1 MEQSVAEGMTHMMFN
16 IVGCI
21 IGQHDPWLIFPALGV
36 CVLGLIALFLLH
48 DRAEECVELRR
59 RNWVALAAITG
70 GVSIWC
76 THFLSMLAYRGPL
89 PLGFDL
95 PQTLASVAIPCLT
108 IWIALGHVR
117 RRRDLVGCLVA
128 GTLTTIGIG
137 AMHLIGMAALIV
149 PAEIRYDPW
158 GLAVAFLGAMM
169 LLTGAFHIHV
179 RVPGRGRTVL
189 SVGVAA
195 LGIVVLHFGAMT
207 ATTLV
212 PGGVVVD
219 PNLHPLQPL
228 NLARVVGLVTATIV
242 VALVAAALLDRLLT
256 DLRGL
261 TEATREGIAILHHG
275 RIIEANGRLAAMLNV
290 EPGRLIGSHPEDWL
304 EAIDGAPL
312 SLVDGGLIET
322 RPRDIASF
330 DRYLEVAGHEIEYRG
345 RRAMVMSVRD
355 LTEQRRAQR
364 QIEFMAEH
372 DPLTGL
378 PNRAFFDQ
386 ALESAIAQADQKG
399 PFALFALD
407 LDRFK
412 AVNDLFGHAAGDAIL
427 CRVAAILTAAIDEAG
442 VVARVGGDEFLILQ
456 RGMKDPEAVRRLA
469 ESILDAFAA
478 EMDLSRDP
486 MAVGVS
492 IGVSLY
498 PQDATDAQSL
508 RQNADVAL
516 YRAKTSGRGTASFFD
531 QDMDR
536 AMRKRLALEH
546 DLRHALLRNQM
557 RLAYQP
563 LVSTDSATVIGH
575 EALLRWDHPE
585 RGTVEPGAFVPLA
598 EETGIILQ
606 LGEWVLSTACRTA
619 AAWPAPLTL
628 AVNISPIQFQLPNL
642 AEIVA
647 RALEESGFPAHRL
660 ELEIT
665 ENVLL
670 HDRASTLKTLH
681 QLKAM
686 GVGIVM
692 DDFGTGYSSLSN
704 LRCFPFDKIKIDKS
718 FISGVATDAAAR
730 SIVRAIVGLGQS
742 LNLPVVAEGVETAE
756 QHRMVLEEGCPQA
769 QGYLF
774 GRPAEPVVE
783 VQPLARALR

>member
-1 MEQSVAEGMTHMMFN
+1 MLN

-21 IGQHDPWLIFPALGV
+21 IGQHDPWLILPAFGV
-36 CVLGLIALFLLH
+36 CVLGLVALFLLH
-48 DRAEECVELRR
+48 NRSEECVEIRR

-76 THFLSMLAYRGPL
+76 THFLAMLAYHGPL

-95 PQTLASVAIPCLT
+95 PLTLVSIAAPCLT
-108 IWIALGHVR
+108 IWAALAYIR
-117 RRRDLVGCLVA
+117 RRKDLSGSLVVGSLITVGV
-128 GTLTTIGIG
+128 GT
-137 AMHLIGMAALIV
+137 MHLLGMAALIV
-149 PAEIRYDPW
+149 PAQIHYELVDLIAA
-158 GLAVAFLGAMM
+158 LIGAM
-169 LLTGAFHIHV
+169 LFLSAAFYIHAEL
-179 RVPGRGRTVL
+179 RGPSRLIL
-189 SVGVAA
+189 SVVAAA
-195 LGIVVLHFGAMT
+195 LGIGVLHFGAMT
-207 ATTLV
+207 ATTLI

-219 PNLHPLQPL
+219 PGLQTIQPRI
-228 NLARVVGLVTATIV
+228 LARLVGFVTATM
-242 VALVAAALLDRLLT
+242 VAAVVAAALVDRLLT

-261 TEATREGIAILHHG
+261 TQATREGIAILHHG
-275 RIIEANGRLAAMLNV
+275 RIVEANARLATMLNV
-290 EPGRLIGSHPEDWL
+290 EASRLPRSRPNDWL
-304 EAIDGAPL
+304 EAIDGTDLTSMAEGV
-312 SLVDGGLIET
+312 SVET
-322 RPRDIASF
+322 RPRGAGSS
-330 DRYLEVAGHEIEYRG
+330 DRCLEVAAHEIEYRG
-345 RRAMVMSVRD
+345 RRATVMAVRD

-364 QIEFMAEH
+364 QIEFMAVH
-372 DPLTGL
+372 DSLTEL
-378 PNRAFFDQ
+378 PNRAYFTQ

-399 PFALFALD
+399 PFALLALD

-427 CRVAAILTAAIDEAG
+427 CRVAAILTKVIDEAG

-456 RGMKDPEAVRRLA
+456 RGLEDPECVRRLTETIL
-469 ESILDAFAA
+469 ESFAA

-492 IGVSLY
+492 IGVSLF
-498 PQDATDAQSL
+498 PQDATDAQTL

-536 AMRKRLALEH
+536 TMRKRLALEH

-557 RLAYQP
+557 RLVYQP
-563 LVSTDSATVIGH
+563 LVSTDSAEIIGH
-575 EALLRWDHPE
+575 EALLRWEHPE
-585 RGTVEPGAFVPLA
+585 RGSVEPLEFVPLA

-606 LGEWVLSTACRTA
+606 LGEWVLATACRTA
-619 AAWPAPLTL
+619 ASWPAPMTL
-628 AVNISPIQFQLPNL
+628 AVNVSPIQFQLPNL

-647 RALEESGFPAHRL
+647 RALNDSGFPAHRL

-718 FISGVATDAAAR
+718 FISGVTTDAAAR
-730 SIVRAIVGLGQS
+730 SIIRAIVGLGQS

-774 GRPAEPVVE
+774 GRPAQPLVGA
-783 VQPLARALR
+783 QPLARALR